1 MLHLRDRHRC
11 LLGCGRRKGNARM
24 VQIPQQITHT
34 VERLRIKIVVHVAF
48 PVTRNQVR
56 AQLSRITQVAKRVP
70 QGRANIGTKALIIWN
85 LQSKV

>member
-11 LLGCGRRKGNARM
+11 LLGGGRRQGNARM

-48 PVTRNQVR
+48 PVTRNQIR
-56 AQLSRITQVAKRVP
+56 A
-70 QGRANIGTKALIIWN
+70 
-85 LQSKV
+85 